1 MIWIQEQADL
11 EAELGRLHGHQTIAI
26 DTEADSFHSYF
37 DKVCLIQLTVGGR
50 DVLIDP
56 LQKLDLQKLGK
67 ILEDAAVTKL
77 LHGAD
82 YDLRI
87 LGRDFG
93 IRIRNLIDT
102 MICAQ
107 LLGEPSIGLAALLE
121 KYVGVE
127 LDKAHQRADWAKRPL
142 PQDMCEYAMKDTRHL
157 MELATI
163 LRAQL
168 EAKGRW
174 EWAVEEFQRLEE
186 VRWTPSENEGEAW
199 RRIKGSGR
207 LDPRSMEL
215 LRVLYDWR
223 DREARSRDVPPFR
236 VISNDALMTIAKEKP
251 RQRAG
256 LSTVKG
262 ITPGLLRRY
271 GAAILDAVHAG
282 LATPDDDL
290 PEKATAKNWRP
301 DRRIERIVNSLKI
314 VRNEIAKELE
324 IDPSVLAPKHLLTS
338 VATAEPKTLDDL
350 RRIEPMRNWQVE
362 VAGERFLK
370 ALQ

>member
-1 MIWIQEQADL
+1 MIWIEEQGDL
-11 EAELGRLHGHQTIAI
+11 EEELERLKGHETIAI

-37 DKVCLIQLTVGGR
+37 DKVCLIQVTAGER
-50 DVLIDP
+50 DLLIDP
-56 LQKLDLQKLGK
+56 LKELNLQKLGK
-67 ILEDAAVTKL
+67 VLEDPGVTKL

-157 MELATI
+157 MELARI
-163 LRAQL
+163 LRDQL
-168 EAKGRW
+168 EEKGRW

-186 VRWTPSENEGEAW
+186 VRWTPSENDGEAW
-199 RRIKGSGR
+199 RKLKGSGR

-236 VISNDALMTIAKEKP
+236 VISNEALMTIAKEKP
-251 RQRAG
+251 RQRNV
-256 LSTVKG
+256 LSGVKG
-262 ITPGLLRRY
+262 VTPGLLRRY
-271 GAAILDAVHAG
+271 GSAILDAVYAG
-282 LATPDDDL
+282 LATAPDDL
-290 PEKATAKNWRP
+290 PERAKTKTWRP
-301 DRRIERIVNSLKI
+301 DRRVERVVNQLKT

-324 IDPSVLAPKHLLTS
+324 IDASVLAPKHLLTS
-338 VATAEPKTLDDL
+338 IANAGPESLDDL

-370 ALQ
+370 ALS